1 MDAVAEAAP
10 VVLVGVDAHVLDE
23 AQLLPQGQNFRAVG
37 GEAAH
42 LIRVGQG
49 DGVLPVFGHD
59 AQRPALVHP
68 DHQGVPAGGEGLV
81 HAVGQVLGEG
91 DGVGVVQVGIRHLL
105 GGEGDLGAVA
115 HLIEFFRAGQ
125 AADGILFGLAPGHAG
140 DGHGAGGGL
149 VVCHGEGEA
158 QGFPVGDAG
167 LAALDPQPGGLGED
181 GEGGGGFPGLGGAH
195 AHLHGVLALGVGHR
209 EFIRRDGAGG
219 DSVRG
224 HHARLVFHGFRPN
237 RSSCGGRARVQLHG
251 EIDVLFGV
259 EVKGVGDPGHGG
271 ALSAPDHRLPG
282 VLGDVQDQLV
292 PGGDDEGDGI
302 GFDFIALPAVVRRE
316 SEADLAG
323 GGFQLNL
330 GLGGV
335 VFIGG
340 DCGNA
345 LIVAAPGAGLVGG
358 VGRGKC
364 RLELVGR
371 FIRQGD
377 GVLALAVRLKGVAHH
392 TDFDLGDIHLGG
404 HGDGLG
410 QPVDGG
416 PVGRL
421 RRPLVHLE
429 LDGDGLRLIGT
440 GHRVVRRSEDEF
452 CVVVGV
458 FAHGD
463 GVGHGLAVIHG
474 DEQLHGGGGVPAELA
489 VKIRVFIIFI
499 MLGGDFKGDFAGVPV
514 IAGGEALHRVFQ
526 QGGDQGDVALAG
538 GGDGDVVHLVGRV
551 VKEVGDAGNT
561 DRQAAVVDLLDL
573 VQQGDE
579 LAVGGAVELVQGV
592 RLAVDG
598 DFGVA
603 GCLDVLVPG
612 DGDGDEVAAP
622 VGPRRCGDGEGG
634 VGLGARLG
642 VHQGDSGV
650 SGGRFNIV
658 YLLIRIT

>member
-1 MDAVAEAAP
+1 M
-10 VVLVGVDAHVLDE
+10 LVGVDAHVLDE

-68 DHQGVPAGGEGLV
+68 DHQGVPAGGEGIV
-81 HAVGQVLGEG
+81 HAVVQVLGEG

-115 HLIEFFRAGQ
+115 HRGIVAGAGQ
-125 AADGILFGLAPGHAG
+125 AADGVLFGLAPGHAG
-140 DGHGAGGGL
+140 DGHGAGGGR
-149 VVCHGEGEA
+149 VVLHGEGEV

-181 GEGGGGFPGLGGAH
+181 GEGGGGFPGLGTVH
-195 AHLHGVLALGVGHR
+195 ADLHGVLALGVGH
-209 EFIRRDGAGG
+209 FQVFCRDGQRGFPLCA
-219 DSVRG
+219 VR
-224 HHARLVFHGFRPN
+224 RVFHSVCFHELAA
-237 RSSCGGRARVQLHG
+237 RAGARIQLHG
-251 EIDVLFGV
+251 EIDVLSGV
-259 EVKGVGDPGHGG
+259 EVKGVGDPGDCGV
-271 ALSAPDHRLPG
+271 LSVPEHRLPG

-323 GGFQLNL
+323 GGLQLNL

-335 VFIGG
+335 AFDGG
-340 DCGNA
+340 DLGNA